1 MSVKNDTV
9 MKRLYYLL
17 LGVALCAAITVAAT
31 QSSSDTLSQPISSA
45 QSQHHKELKTL
56 RQQQRAERRAARI
69 AEYERYIDSVILS
82 KNYEFNPQSIQ
93 MQPAGQMRFLSN
105 AIYTMTL
112 WDGQLDICMPYYVG
126 YVPPYR
132 YVLLN
137 TGVPSVEDYTAIR
150 TEEGW
155 HITFRTTLYA
165 SSTYSFSLEVNH
177 RYGGATLTIDNLWYN
192 PVQYTGTITRIY

>member
-1 MSVKNDTV
+1 
-9 MKRLYYLL
+9 MKRFYYLF
-17 LGVALCAAITVAAT
+17 LGVALCVALTVFAA
-31 QSSSDTLSQPISSA
+31 QNSSDNTLSVA
-45 QSQHHKELKTL
+45 QNQHQKELKTL
-56 RQQQRAERRAARI
+56 KQQQRAERRAARI
-69 AEYERYIDSVILS
+69 AEYERYIDSIILS
-82 KNYEFNPQSIQ
+82 KNFEFNPQSIQ

-105 AIYTMTL
+105 AVYTMTL

-137 TGVPSVEDYTAIR
+137 TGVPSVEDYMAVR

-155 HITFRTTLYA
+155 HITFKTTLYA
-165 SSTYSFSLEVNH
+165 SSDYTFSLEVNH

-192 PVQYTGTITRIY
+192 PVQYTGSITRIY

>member
-1 MSVKNDTV
+1 
-9 MKRLYYLL
+9 MKRLFYTIACTLMCTFCGPY
-17 LGVALCAAITVAAT
+17 VQEAA
-31 QSSSDTLSQPISSA
+31 A
-45 QSQHHKELKTL
+45 QTYESHL
-56 RQQQRAERRAARI
+56 RSTTHEERAERRAKLL
-69 AEYERYIDSVILS
+69 AEDAKLIDSIVLS
-82 KNYEFNPQSIQ
+82 HNFEFNPQSIQ

-105 AIYTMTL
+105 AVYTMTL

-137 TGVPSVEDYTAIR
+137 TGVPSVEDYSAVR

-155 HITFRTTLYA
+155 HITFKTTLYA
-165 SSTYSFSLEVNH
+165 SSDYTFSLDVNH

-192 PVQYTGTITRIY
+192 PVQYTGSITRIY

>member
-1 MSVKNDTV
+1 

-17 LGVALCAAITVAAT
+17 LGVALCA
-31 QSSSDTLSQPISSA
+31 TLSVVALSPSSERSGSQPLSSA
-45 QSQHHKELKTL
+45 QNQHHKELKTL
-56 RQQQRAERRAARI
+56 RQEQRAERRAARI
-69 AEYERYIDSVILS
+69 AEYERYIDSIILS

-137 TGVPSVEDYTAIR
+137 TGVPSVEDYTAVR
-150 TEEGW
+150 TEDGW
-155 HITFRTTLYA
+155 HITFKTTLYA
-165 SSTYSFSLEVNH
+165 SSDYTFSLEVNH

>member
-1 MSVKNDTV
+1 
-9 MKRLYYLL
+9 MKRFYYLF
-17 LGVALCAAITVAAT
+17 LGVALCVALTVFAA
-31 QSSSDTLSQPISSA
+31 QNSSDNTLSIA
-45 QSQHHKELKTL
+45 QNQHQKELKTL
-56 RQQQRAERRAARI
+56 KQQQRAERRAARI
-69 AEYERYIDSVILS
+69 AEYERYIDSIILS
-82 KNYEFNPQSIQ
+82 KNFEFNPQSIQ

-105 AIYTMTL
+105 AVYTMTL

-137 TGVPSVEDYTAIR
+137 TGVPSVEDYMAVR

-155 HITFRTTLYA
+155 HITFKTTLYA
-165 SSTYSFSLEVNH
+165 SSDYTFSLEVNH

-192 PVQYTGTITRIY
+192 PVQYTGSITRIY

>member
-1 MSVKNDTV
+1 
-9 MKRLYYLL
+9 MKRFYYLF
-17 LGVALCAAITVAAT
+17 LGVALCVALTVFAA
-31 QSSSDTLSQPISSA
+31 QNSSDNTLSVA
-45 QSQHHKELKTL
+45 QNQHQKELKTL
-56 RQQQRAERRAARI
+56 KQQQRAERRAARI
-69 AEYERYIDSVILS
+69 AEYERYIDSIILS
-82 KNYEFNPQSIQ
+82 KNFEFNPQSIQ

-105 AIYTMTL
+105 AVYTMTL

-137 TGVPSVEDYTAIR
+137 TGVPSVEDYMAVK

-155 HITFRTTLYA
+155 HITFKTTLYA
-165 SSTYSFSLEVNH
+165 SSDYTFSLEVNH

-192 PVQYTGTITRIY
+192 PVQYTGSITRIY